1 MNEADNATTTPFQQ
15 WAARAHQLEDSG
27 RHEMGIPLRD
37 GVELAADVYL
47 PTYADAGPVPA
58 IVQITPYGKDQPSL
72 TADDRKRID
81 RDLRVEARV
90 AKKKSKSKMGA

>member
-1 MNEADNATTTPFQQ
+1 MSK
-15 WAARAHQLEDSG
+15 RAGVTEKISIS
-27 RHEMGIPLRD
+27 IPRDDLRALKKRAKRLYD
-37 GVELAADVYL
+37 GNVSAVIAELAADAKLLEGMNDLVNWM
-47 PTYADAGPVPA
+47 G
-58 IVQITPYGKDQPSL
+58 GPSL